1 MTLEEQ
7 MGKLYTAQEVADYLG
22 LHRVNFYRLM
32 QKGLIKGAKVGKC
45 YKFTAK
51 DIQDYLDRCRK

>member
-22 LHRVNFYRLM
+22 IDRINFYRRI
-32 QKGLIKGAKVGKC
+32 KSGLIKGAKVGKC
-45 YKFTAK
+45 YKFTVK
-51 DIQDYLDRCRK
+51 DIQDYLDRCRN